1 MRKIVSITLLL
12 ISFYPVLGQNSRSNC
27 PVKEEIF
34 NRRNPDGSS
43 LTLSVSGNEM
53 VQYFET
59 LDGFTILERKDG
71 FYEYAILD
79 SFNNLIGS
87 GQIAKDN
94 QPFLGKTLTPHL
106 RYSPQQMETI
116 SSIFYQINPENQKKA
131 GGKPF
136 PSTGRRKVLALLIQY
151 PDLAATLPKSNFDSM
166 MVKPNYNG
174 TGSFRDY
181 YLKTSFNQLEL
192 NVDVYGWYMAESG
205 FMTYGKSNANYI
217 SNVGKLVKRAVLA
230 ADLDGVDFSKYDN
243 DSDGYVDGV
252 IIMHAGIGAE
262 EQSAP
267 LANNNIWSHRYN
279 LSNTGNSVVLDG
291 VVVDSYGIFPEKR
304 YNGGAISQV
313 GIGVLTHEFGHI
325 IDLPDLYSTNSNGEG
340 AGNFANMAG
349 GPWLNSEKTPCMHD
363 AWSRIQMNWVEP
375 IIIGSN
381 GTYTIPKS
389 LVDSNFVFKINTS
402 RPNEYFLLE
411 NRQKKDFDKYLP
423 AKGLAIWH
431 INSNKAKPLSASSS
445 NSVNTDTSA
454 YGLALKQADGR
465 NDLEKGN
472 NRGDGGDLFPG
483 NTNNRSLDS
492 YTNPN
497 TLLQYKV
504 GGVKQPSNL
513 IINNITQNPD
523 SSITFT
529 IGSDPKAGFD
539 ALPSKGCTPL
549 PVNFN
554 NVSAFASS
562 YLWKFH
568 DGSTSTEENPFK
580 LYDSA
585 GSFPVTLYVLDSS
598 NTIMDSNN
606 QIILVEPSPISE
618 FTVTR
623 GDSNTFQFT
632 NNSKNALYVVWRF
645 GSNQSSTQA
654 NPAYTISGNEDV
666 PYMLIAYSQN
676 LCTDTAFGIMSFW
689 PLGITSNSNLEKV
702 TTYPNP
708 FDKELNLN
716 FQLKSPDQI
725 NLYILN
731 LLGEVVWKNENIHG
745 TSGENLFEIPIEN
758 LSKGMYLLQIRG
770 ADFNKILR
778 VSRK

>member
-1 MRKIVSITLLL
+1 MKKIVTIFLL
-12 ISFYPVLGQNSRSNC
+12 IVSVFPVFGQNTRSNC
-27 PVKEEIF
+27 PVKEETFIKY
-34 NRRNPDGSS
+34 NPDGTP
-43 LTLSVSGNEM
+43 LTLSVLGNEM

-59 LDGFTILERKDG
+59 LEGFTVLERKDG
-71 FYEYAILD
+71 YFEFAILD
-79 SFNNLIGS
+79 QSNNLIGS
-87 GQIAKDN
+87 GQIARNSDK
-94 QPFLGKTLTPHL
+94 FLGKNLVQHL
-106 RYSPQQMETI
+106 RYSSTQLETI

-131 GGKPF
+131 GGNPF
-136 PSTGRRKVLALLIQY
+136 PSTGRRKVLALLIEY
-151 PDLAATLPKSNFDSM
+151 PDLSATLPKSKFDSM

-192 NVDVYGWYMAESG
+192 NVDVHGWYMAESG
-205 FMTYGKSNANYI
+205 FMNYGKSNASYI
-217 SNVGKLVKRAVLA
+217 SNVGKLVKGAVLS

-243 DSDGYVDGV
+243 DSDGYVDGI

-279 LSNTGNSVVLDG
+279 LSNTGNSVVVDG

-304 YNGGAISQV
+304 YNGGALSQV

-325 IDLPDLYSTNSNGEG
+325 LDLPDLYSTNSKGEG

-363 AWSRIQMNWVEP
+363 AWSRIQMNWLEP
-375 IIIGSN
+375 ITISAN

-389 LVDSNFVFKINTS
+389 LVDSNFVYRINTS

-431 INSNKAKPLSASSS
+431 INTNKAKLLSNSSS

-465 NDLEKGN
+465 TDLEKGN

-483 NTNNRSLDS
+483 TTNNRGLNS

-504 GGVKQPSNL
+504 GGEKLPSNL

-529 IGSDPKAGFD
+529 IGSDPTAGFD
-539 ALPSKGCTPL
+539 AIPSKGCSPL
-549 PVNFN
+549 PVSFN
-554 NVSAFASS
+554 NVSAFAFS

-568 DGSTSTEENPFK
+568 DGSTSTDENPFK

-585 GSFPVTLYVLDSS
+585 GNFPVTLYVLDSS
-598 NTIMDSNN
+598 NTIVDTNI
-606 QIILVEPSPISE
+606 QTIVVDPSPISD

-623 GDSNTFQFT
+623 GDSNTFKFT
-632 NNSKNALYVVWRF
+632 NNSINALYVVWRF
-645 GSNQSSTQA
+645 GSNQSSTQS
-654 NPAYTISGNEDV
+654 NPTYKISGTEDV

-676 LCTDTAFGIMSFW
+676 LCTDTTVGVMSFW
-689 PLGITSNSNLEKV
+689 ALGLPINNNLAGAI
-702 TTYPNP
+702 TYPNP
-708 FDKELNLN
+708 FDKELNLKL
-716 FQLKSPDQI
+716 QLKSSDKL
-725 NLYILN
+725 NLSILN
-731 LLGEVVWKNENIHG
+731 LLGETIWQKENLSVE
-745 TSGENLFEIPIEN
+745 SGEHVIQIPIEQ
-758 LSKGMYLLQIRG
+758 LSKGMYLLQIKG
-770 ADFNKILR
+770 NDFNKILR
-778 VSRK
+778 VTGQ